1 MSDFKYK
8 VNKSESTTAEIRMV
22 CFNKVFLRFIE
33 GNVELVFKKNVTNLS
48 YSKEIK
54 KAIPRVNKTDCVK
67 APALR

>member
-8 VNKSESTTAEIRMV
+8 VNISESTMAEMRIT
-22 CFNKVFLRFIE
+22 CFNKALLKFMDGKV
-33 GNVELVFKKNVTNLS
+33 VVVFKKNTTNLS

-54 KAIPRVNKTDCVK
+54 KAIPMVNKTDCVN

>member
-8 VNKSESTTAEIRMV
+8 VNISESTITEMRMM
-22 CFNKVFLRFIE
+22 CFNKTFLRFIE
-33 GNVELVFKKNVTNLS
+33 GKVEVVFKKNTTNLS

-54 KAIPRVNKTDCVK
+54 KVIIRVNKTDCVN